1 MIDRRFFECVNQ
13 SSAISGAQSFSVRSR
28 FFERESRCETERLV
42 DHFEMCITTSSFS
55 KCHATRDWNRKGSSC
70 GGILGQL
77 WHEVLLKLWPKAN
90 RSYFKLVPHNCHYLT
105 SVYSDEIL
113 LESQRSEVKECF
125 PRATARHNSKQ
136 SSIHH
141 TSSPELSFSLVFSSL
156 RYRISGSTPSLL
168 ARHSQ
173 RFKKNIIGHI
183 HKIMK
188 KIELCGVARAFVQI
202 SAKWPA
208 FQKVWPPLA

>member
-1 MIDRRFFECVNQ
+1 
-13 SSAISGAQSFSVRSR
+13 
-28 FFERESRCETERLV
+28 
-42 DHFEMCITTSSFS
+42 MCITTSSFS